1 MKRTAEVAIVGGGI
15 IGASVAYHLAARGV
29 KNVVV
34 FEREDAL
41 GTGSTGKCAGGVR
54 LQFSN
59 PANVAMSQL
68 SVAALKRFEE
78 EIGTPI
84 DFRQNGYLFVLTDE
98 TQLETFRENASRQ
111 RELGVPVEVLTP
123 EEARR
128 LVPEMAIDD
137 LAGATFGSEDGI
149 TNPHALVQGYAK
161 KAKELGVRFCTSVD
175 VGAMEVFSGRVRAL
189 FANGDRRDVEA
200 VVNAAGPWASR
211 VGEMVGVEI
220 PVQPYRRM
228 VFVTTPLEWIPD
240 SFPMLIDW
248 GTGVYMH
255 KESGGM
261 LMGESD
267 HDEPPSFNQGVDWD
281 FLARVSEHAPRRLPK
296 FAEAEIRTGWA
307 GLYETSPDHNAIL
320 GFLPG
325 LENFVCANGFSGHG
339 MMHAPAVGLSVA
351 ELITEGASKSVDLT
365 FYSIDRF
372 GERSRERKTDPEL
385 NMI

>member
-1 MKRTAEVAIVGGGI
+1 VKRTAEVAIVGGGV
-15 IGASVAYHLAARGV
+15 IGASVAYHLSVRGV
-29 KNVVV
+29 RNVVV
-34 FEREDAL
+34 FEREEAL

-54 LQFSN
+54 LEFSN
-59 PANVAMSQL
+59 PANVAMSRL
-68 SVAALKRFEE
+68 SLAQLKRFEE
-78 EIGTPI
+78 EMGTPI
-84 DFRQNGYLFVLTDE
+84 DFRQNGYLFVLSDE
-98 TQLETFRENASRQ
+98 SQLGTFRDNASRL

-161 KAKELGVRFCTSVD
+161 KAKELGVRFCTSVA
-175 VGAMEVFSGRVRAL
+175 VGAMEVFAGRVQAL
-189 FANGDRRDVEA
+189 FAGGERWDVDA
-200 VVNAAGPWASR
+200 VVNAAGPWAAR

-220 PVQPYRRM
+220 PVEPYRRM
-228 VFVTTPLEWIPD
+228 VFVTAPLAWIPD

-267 HDEPPSFNQGVDWD
+267 RDEPPSFNQRVDWD
-281 FLARVSEHAPRRLPK
+281 FLARVSEHATRRIPLL
-296 FAEAEIRTGWA
+296 AEAEIRNGWA
-307 GLYETSPDHNAIL
+307 GLYETTPDHNAIL
-320 GFLPG
+320 GVLPG

-339 MMHAPAVGLSVA
+339 MMHAPAVGLSIA
-351 ELITEGASKSVDLT
+351 ELLTEGASRSVDLAP
-365 FYSIDRF
+365 YSIERF
-372 GERSRERKTDPEL
+372 QDRKTEPEL
-385 NMI
+385 NVI

>member
-1 MKRTAEVAIVGGGI
+1 VGGGV
-15 IGASVAYHLAARGV
+15 IGASVAYHLSVRGV
-29 KNVVV
+29 RNVVV
-34 FEREDAL
+34 FEREEAL

-54 LQFSN
+54 LEFSN
-59 PANVAMSQL
+59 PANVAMSRL
-68 SVAALKRFEE
+68 SLAQLKRFEE
-78 EIGTPI
+78 EMGTPI
-84 DFRQNGYLFVLTDE
+84 DFRQNGYLFVLSDE
-98 TQLETFRENASRQ
+98 SQLGTFRDNASRL

-161 KAKELGVRFCTSVD
+161 KAKELGVRFCTSVA
-175 VGAMEVFSGRVRAL
+175 VGAMEVFAGRVQAL
-189 FANGDRRDVEA
+189 FAGGERWDVDA
-200 VVNAAGPWASR
+200 VVNAAGPWAAR

-220 PVQPYRRM
+220 PVEPYRRM
-228 VFVTTPLEWIPD
+228 VFVTAPLAWIPD

-267 HDEPPSFNQGVDWD
+267 RDEPPSFNQRVDWD
-281 FLARVSEHAPRRLPK
+281 FLARVSEHATRRIPLL
-296 FAEAEIRTGWA
+296 AEAEIRNGWA
-307 GLYETSPDHNAIL
+307 GLYETTPDHNAIL
-320 GFLPG
+320 GVLPG

-339 MMHAPAVGLSVA
+339 MMHAPAVGLSIA
-351 ELITEGASKSVDLT
+351 ELLTEGASRSVDLAP
-365 FYSIDRF
+365 YSIERF
-372 GERSRERKTDPEL
+372 QDRKTEPEL
-385 NMI
+385 NVI